1 MMISSTLLKKEFKYN
16 GKVIILFLALI
27 TMYGSI
33 IVTMFDPELGKS
45 LEMMAQ
51 SMPEIFAAFGMS
63 SSGATLLEF
72 VSNYLYGFIL
82 IVIPFIFIV
91 LMNSRLITRYIDRGS
106 MAYLL
111 ATPNK
116 RTKIIMTQA
125 VMLIISLIALV
136 AYATLLVILC
146 GNLMFDEGVDI
157 PKFILLNVGLLGLLL
172 FLAGMCFLSSCCFT
186 ETKLSLGIGAGL
198 GILFI
203 LIQMLSQI
211 GDKME
216 YLKYVTPLTLFQ
228 PDKLIVQDSN
238 AVLYILIFYLS
249 AIVMFAL
256 GIIIFKKKDLSL

>member
-1 MMISSTLLKKEFKYN
+1 MISITLLKKEWKYN
-16 GKVIILFLALI
+16 YKIVILFLILI
-27 TMYGSI
+27 SMYGSI

-45 LEMMAQ
+45 LDMMAQ

-91 LMNSRLITRYIDRGS
+91 LMSSRLIARYVDRGT

-116 RTKIIMTQA
+116 RTKIITTQA
-125 VMLIISLIALV
+125 IMIILCLIVLV
-136 AYATLLVILC
+136 TYATLLVILC
-146 GNLMFDEGVDI
+146 ANIMFDEGI
-157 PKFILLNVGLLGLLL
+157 NILNFVILNIGLLGLLL
-172 FLAGMCFLSSCCFT
+172 FLAGMCFLSSCCFN
-186 ETKLSLGIGAGL
+186 ETKLSTGVGAGL

-216 YLKYVTPLTLFQ
+216 YLKYATPLTLFQ

-238 AVLYILIFYLS
+238 AILCVLLLYFFGII
-249 AIVMFAL
+249 MFVL
-256 GIIIFKKKDLSL
+256 GIVIFKKKDLSL